1 MDGYDVL
8 QNLETSTDL
17 PILISKEE
25 LIVHLIVYTAES
37 ALQLWRVRIH
47 STSSIKLQKRSR
59 RLDYTHNKLNTIE
72 TRGQLSHFIII
83 TRGHQMSK
91 VPVRSKSCKLDKTSK
106 N

>member
-47 STSSIKLQKRSR
+47 STSSIKL
-59 RLDYTHNKLNTIE
+59 
-72 TRGQLSHFIII
+72 
-83 TRGHQMSK
+83 
-91 VPVRSKSCKLDKTSK
+91 
-106 N
+106 